1 MPGEDFLS
9 RWLPLILTGG
19 SVAGSVVG
27 SKVAAG
33 ASDRASEIGAQTAQK
48 QLDAMLGMYGQNRA
62 DLAPYR
68 AAGVNA
74 LANIQNWK
82 PNDPNRK
89 TSSVDFSK
97 FQTPGGGGYGGGS
110 DLPPSLARLT
120 TGGGNAL
127 AGPTFGDIPTQGI
140 HSRLGGVAK
149 NALSGF
155 GIGSTAAGVGKAVLG
170 SALKVTPLGWAAGP
184 AIGAVSG
191 LFDNNNS
198 DKNFATEG
206 INRVGPWAWNTLMP
220 AAQRGEITPDQAE
233 QQLNESLRQWEESMR
248 NTPNFNKDVLAK
260 SVTSQRQYLAPF
272 FDQLNQL
279 RQRQPQAGVA

>member
-1 MPGEDFLS
+1 MGSFVNT
-9 RWLPLILTGG
+9 WLPLILSGG
-19 SVAGSVVG
+19 GAIGSAVG
-27 SKVAAG
+27 AKVQAG
-33 ASDRASEIGAQTAQK
+33 ASDRAAEIGAQTAQK

-89 TSSVDFSK
+89 LGRVDFSK
-97 FQTPGGGGYGGGS
+97 FQTPAGGYGGGS

-127 AGPTFGDIPTQGI
+127 AGPTFNDISTQGI
-140 HSRLGGVAK
+140 HSRLGGVAT
-149 NALSGF
+149 NALAGA
-155 GIGSTAAGVGKAVLG
+155 GIGGIGGGVAGKLLGASGGTLGKFGGPLGMAAG
-170 SALKVTPLGWAAGP
+170 AGIG
-184 AIGAVSG
+184 AIGG

-233 QQLNESLRQWEESMR
+233 QQLNESLRQWEASMR

-279 RQRQPQAGVA
+279 RQRQPQMA